1 MLARA
6 AASQSRRRRV
16 SASRRQ
22 PSRRAGPRGAGELAE
37 PPVAGQWPVDCCGD
51 RIPGLE
57 RPDVD
62 AGGTHRRVGN
72 AGCLAAGDIAGGGG
86 AGPGCRICRRGS
98 VACPHVAGGL
108 PWVYSASVR
117 RRWPDTLDIRVVE
130 QLPIARWGD
139 RGFLNHEGRVFA
151 GSGRGEWSELPVIHG
166 PAGTE
171 QRLMQHYQRLRDLL
185 APAGL
190 SVARLEQDGLGQLHA
205 ELQSGLRLN
214 LGNEQFLL
222 RVRRFLD
229 LYRNDLVQ
237 RAAQVARV
245 DLRYAKGAAVTF
257 HEPPQLA
264 AVDSHKR
271 DQGD

>member
-1 MLARA
+1 MLART

-22 PSRRAGPRGAGELAE
+22 PSRRAPDRAALASWLNRLLLASGLSIVVVIGYHAWGALMSM
-37 PPVAGQWPVDCCGD
+37 PVG
-51 RIPGLE
+51 RIAVSGTLDVSRQETLQRAVQQVLDSGFVAADLSRVRLSLE
-57 RPDVD
+57 
-62 AGGTHRRVGN
+62 
-72 AGCLAAGDIAGGGG
+72 
-86 AGPGCRICRRGS
+86 
-98 VACPHVAGGL
+98 GL

-130 QLPIARWGD
+130 QLPIARWGE

-151 GSGRGEWSELPVIHG
+151 GGGRGDWSELPVIHG
-166 PAGTE
+166 PVGTE
-171 QRLMQHYQRLRDLL
+171 QRLMQQYQRLRDLL

-190 SVARLEQDGLGQLHA
+190 SVARLEQDGLGQLYA
-205 ELQSGLRLN
+205 ELRSGPRLN

-245 DLRYAKGAAVTF
+245 DLRYAKGAAVAF
-257 HEPPQLA
+257 HEPPRLA
-264 AVDSHKR
+264 AVGSD
-271 DQGD
+271 DG